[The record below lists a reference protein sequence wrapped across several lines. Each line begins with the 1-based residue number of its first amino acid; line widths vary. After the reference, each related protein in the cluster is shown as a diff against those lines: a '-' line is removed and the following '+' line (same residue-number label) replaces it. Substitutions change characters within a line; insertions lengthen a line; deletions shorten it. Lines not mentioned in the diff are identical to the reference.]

1 MIAAFYG
8 KYYSLNIL
16 REKCYISKNGVSLLG
31 ISEAAEKIGFH
42 TQGIKFNVKQLINEF
57 SSPCIL
63 HWNQKH
69 FVVLYK
75 IKRKKGV
82 YYFYIADPVGKEIT
96 YPEDEFSKYW
106 CSFTERD
113 TRMGVLLSIAPSSS
127 FYQQIEACNKPE
139 HNLLFLF

>member
-63 HWNQKH
+63 H
-69 FVVLYK
+69 
-75 IKRKKGV
+75 
-82 YYFYIADPVGKEIT
+82 
-96 YPEDEFSKYW
+96 
-106 CSFTERD
+106 
-113 TRMGVLLSIAPSSS
+113 
-127 FYQQIEACNKPE
+127 
-139 HNLLFLF
+139 